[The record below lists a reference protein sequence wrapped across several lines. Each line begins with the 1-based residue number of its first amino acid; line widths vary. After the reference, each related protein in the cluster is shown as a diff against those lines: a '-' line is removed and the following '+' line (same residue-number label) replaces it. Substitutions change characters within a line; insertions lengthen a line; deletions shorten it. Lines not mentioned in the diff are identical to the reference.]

1 LVLYTFTDLS
11 CLNESERRRVL
22 AMLAIK
28 AIKQN
33 YVPTREVFGLLEAF
47 RRMLNDCIPIGL
59 AENVLC
65 DV

>member
-1 LVLYTFTDLS
+1 M
-11 CLNESERRRVL
+11 